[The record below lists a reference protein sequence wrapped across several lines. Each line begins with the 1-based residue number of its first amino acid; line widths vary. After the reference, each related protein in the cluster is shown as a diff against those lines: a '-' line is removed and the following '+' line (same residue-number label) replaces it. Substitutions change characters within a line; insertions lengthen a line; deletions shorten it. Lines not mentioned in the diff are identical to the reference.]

1 MRRTLSFLGLIA
13 AMLAAA
19 LARPAPLPVAAQ
31 TNALAAHNVYALSV
45 FSYPDHARAILDVL
59 VPRTDVIVEARSS
72 DTLWVLV
79 HDLNRTV
86 RGWVETRFLEY
97 EDRKAVL
104 NLPVSAELMFI
115 ESESP
120 HTGDYTA
127 INLEDYP
134 VIPDRLGGALKIA
147 RNGALAGSNPHVIS
161 KVGDCISDNKNFLSP
176 FGWGEYSLGNYASL
190 QPVIDQ
196 FALSL
201 AFDSQSAYDGL
212 VTTAAL
218 DPLFS
223 NPLACQPGESPL
235 RCEYR
240 VHNPSVAII
249 MFGAQDLLFTPPDQ
263 FDRNLR
269 QIVHETIQSGVI
281 PVLSTFPGNLSHW
294 DDALAYNR
302 IIVQI
307 ALDYDIP
314 LMNLWLALEALPH
327 HGLDD
332 DGRHLSVPI
341 STPGDLRGENLQRGY
356 PQRNLVTL
364 QALDA
369 VWRVALQPVMG
380 SLYPDVYTA
389 LAIG

>member
-1 MRRTLSFLGLIA
+1 MRRTLSLFGLTAVLLAVVLAHPASTPATAQSDALG
-13 AMLAAA
+13 
-19 LARPAPLPVAAQ
+19 
-31 TNALAAHNVYALSV
+31 AHNVYALGV
-45 FSYPDHARAILDVL
+45 FSYPDHVRAIIDVL
-59 VPRTDVIVEARSS
+59 VPRTEVIVEARSS

-86 RGWVETRFLEY
+86 RGWVEADFLEY

-104 NLPVSAELMFI
+104 NLPVSAEVMFI
-115 ESESP
+115 ASESP
-120 HTGDYTA
+120 RTGDYTA
-127 INLEDYP
+127 IDLEAYP

-147 RNGALAGSNPHVIS
+147 QSGVVLGSDPHVIS

-176 FGWGEYSLGNYASL
+176 FGWGDYSLGNYGSL

-196 FALSL
+196 FASSL

-212 VTTAAL
+212 VTNAAL

-240 VHNPSVAII
+240 VHNPAVAVI

-269 QIVHETIQSGVI
+269 QIVHETIQAGVI
-281 PVLSTFPGNLSHW
+281 PLLSTFPGNLNRW
-294 DDALAYNR
+294 DDAVRYNQ

-369 VWRVALQPVMG
+369 VWRGALEPSMG
-380 SLYPDVYTA
+380 FLYPDVYTFP
-389 LAIG
+389 AIG

>member
-1 MRRTLSFLGLIA
+1 MRHTLSLLGLIA
-13 AMLAAA
+13 AMLVAA
-19 LARPAPLPVAAQ
+19 LARPAAAQ
-31 TNALAAHNVYALSV
+31 TDALGAHNVYALGV
-45 FSYPDHARAILDVL
+45 FSYPNHTRAIIDVL
-59 VPRTDVIVEARSS
+59 VPRTQVIVEARSS

-115 ESESP
+115 ASESP
-120 HTGDYTA
+120 QTGDYAA

-147 RNGALAGSNPHVIS
+147 QNGALVGSDPYVIS

-176 FGWGEYSLGNYASL
+176 FGWGEYALGNYSSL

-249 MFGAQDLLFTPPDQ
+249 MFGAQDLLFTPPAQ

-269 QIVHETIQSGVI
+269 QIVHETIQAGVI
-281 PVLSTFPGNLSHW
+281 PLLSTFPGNLNRW
-294 DDALAYNR
+294 DDTVLYNQ

-369 VWRVALQPVMG
+369 VWRGALQPVMG

-389 LAIG
+389 PAIG